1 MNQDP
6 QHTAPTEAEQRQYC
20 EQLEGAIA
28 LYLEGDIIAK
38 VRLTNLTS
46 SDSGIRAQ
54 VDLLHNFAPNPRS
67 KLPKPTWHMSSTWQ
81 FAPTCDVW
89 SMPYVGFK
97 AYFDPELLARVEE
110 HALGLSPELTPQD
123 RYRSLR
129 RFISDFFRPKPLS
142 VREQIQADVEALAE
156 PGGRAVGTEG
166 HQFARVYL
174 DSRLRRLKLKPY
186 AGTSSRLLYAA
197 NGIPFTNLA
206 ALLPGTS
213 PGASPLLVGAHYD
226 TCGPTPGADD
236 NAAAIAAV
244 LAAVTHLQAKP
255 LARDL
260 IVAFFDAEEP
270 PYFHQDCMGS
280 TTFYRSQRT
289 GPIDCAFILD
299 LVGHD
304 VPIPGLES
312 LLFIT
317 GMESHSALEQV
328 LLSAEVDPR
337 IKIVAASN
345 SYVGDMSD
353 HHVFRLHDIPYLFF
367 SCGRWQHYHA
377 PTDTPDKLNYD
388 KIEAIASSLAD
399 IIRSCDACQFPAAG
413 RTYDSTPTELLLMN
427 RTLGPFLQKQ
437 RLPQPRTRADL
448 DEIAATLLSQFR
460 L

>member
-1 MNQDP
+1 
-6 QHTAPTEAEQRQYC
+6 
-20 EQLEGAIA
+20 
-28 LYLEGDIIAK
+28 
-38 VRLTNLTS
+38 
-46 SDSGIRAQ
+46 
-54 VDLLHNFAPNPRS
+54 
-67 KLPKPTWHMSSTWQ
+67 
-81 FAPTCDVW
+81 
-89 SMPYVGFK
+89 MPYVGFK
-97 AYFDPELLARVEE
+97 ACFDPKLLARVEE
-110 HALGLSPELTPQD
+110 YALSLPTDLTPD
-123 RYRSLR
+123 ATYSALR
-129 RFISDFFRPKPLS
+129 KCISDYWRPPTPTVK
-142 VREQIQADVEALAE
+142 EQIQIDVETLAV

-166 HQFARVYL
+166 HQLARVYL

-197 NGIPFTNLA
+197 NGIPFTNLVARIPGRSPSA
-206 ALLPGTS
+206 A
-213 PGASPLLVGAHYD
+213 PLLLGAHYD

-236 NAAAIAAV
+236 NAAAIAVV
-244 LAAVTHLQAKP
+244 LAVVKSLQAQP
-255 LARDL
+255 LVRDL

-317 GMESHSALEQV
+317 GMESHQELERV
-328 LLSAEVDPR
+328 LLHAAVDPR

-345 SYVGDMSD
+345 AYVGDMSD
-353 HHVFRLHDIPYLFF
+353 HHVFRLHDIPYLFL

-388 KIEAIASSLAD
+388 KIEAIANSLSD
-399 IIRSCDACQFPAAG
+399 IIRRCDACQFPPAD

-427 RTLGPFLQKQ
+427 QTLGPFLQKQ
-437 RLPQPRTRADL
+437 GLPQPRTRADL
-448 DEIAATLLSQFR
+448 DKIAASLLS
-460 L
+460 LL